1 MLILRDIIFFGGESM
16 MKKQSQNE
24 FVGSKI
30 RKYRKAKKITQ
41 EELAEKIGIKNNTIS
56 AYERGVIEVPH
67 SKLLEVAKVLEIKY
81 THLLPIEGDVNNST
95 ISDYINKVE
104 EELNEDQQKFLES
117 LIEKTLSLS
126 EDERED
132 FLKNIR
138 FAVEFFKN
146 K

>member
-1 MLILRDIIFFGGESM
+1 MV
-16 MKKQSQNE
+16 KQSQNE

-30 RKYRKAKKITQ
+30 RKYRKIKKLTQ

-56 AYERGVIEVPH
+56 AYERGIIEVPH
-67 SKLLEVAKVLEIKY
+67 SKLLEVAKVLGIKY
-81 THLLPIEGDVNNST
+81 THLLPIEDGDSNST

-104 EELNEDQQKFLES
+104 EQLNKDQQKFLEK
-117 LIEKTLSLS
+117 LIQKTLSLS
-126 EDERED
+126 EEERVD

-138 FAVEFFKN
+138 FAVEFFDN